1 MSIQKTIK
9 DLIFFYVKTNYDN
22 YLEVNKIKTIP
33 DNKINEVITQLY
45 DDRKEH
51 LKEFLKSSLKEILK
65 DDYPGDLVVL
75 NILVDIFDDDE
86 LCKNRLIVEI
96 KLHQQ
101 KVMGGKNNYCKLI

>member
-9 DLIFFYVKTNYDN
+9 DLIFFYVKANYDN
-22 YLEVNKIKTIP
+22 YLEVNKIQTIP

-65 DDYPGDLVVL
+65 NDYPGDLVVL

-101 KVMGGKNNYCKLI
+101 KVMGGKTNYCKLI